1 MTRQEIIE
9 IIEKDNAK
17 RAERGKSVE
26 VRNAMTF
33 GFLKGLRV
41 AGIITSDELD
51 DIYLE
56 VEI

>member
-1 MTRQEIIE
+1 MTKAEIIE

-17 RAERGKSVE
+17 RRERGKSE
-26 VRNAMTF
+26 DIINAMTF

-41 AGIITSDELD
+41 AGIITKDELC